1 MVPLFAFLVAAG
13 AFALGILLGRS
24 AGPGGSAELA
34 AARREAQEARGMV
47 VDLRETIWQHRES
60 APVLADVLLDDIR
73 RFEQTGRRPDPP
85 LE

>member
-1 MVPLFAFLVAAG
+1 MLPLLAFLIAAG
-13 AFALGILLGRS
+13 ALGLGILLGRNAS
-24 AGPGGSAELA
+24 PGGAAELT

-47 VDLRETIWQHRES
+47 ADLRETVWAHRES

-85 LE
+85 LQ

>member
-1 MVPLFAFLVAAG
+1 MFPLVVSLLAVG
-13 AFALGILLGRS
+13 AFGLGVLLGRS
-24 AGPGGSAELA
+24 AAPGGAAELT

-47 VDLRETIWQHRES
+47 SDLRETIWEHRES